1 MTSFLNYAYT
11 RLNDYCILLIK
22 IRDDSKEV
30 IYKMTEVL
38 YGTILSAMSTGL
50 GALIILFIGQS
61 MTHKWRDILLAFT
74 AGIMMAASTMSL
86 IPEALNAGGFL
97 PLVVGIFLGVLTLT
111 LLEKNIPHI
120 DIAHNKKGI
129 EFDEKAMLIV
139 AAITLHNI
147 PEGLSVGVSYASE
160 NGGDTGNLIAFA
172 IGLQNA
178 PEGFLV
184 ALFLV
189 NQKISRLKVFI
200 VATLTG
206 TIEIF
211 TGLLGFYL
219 TSYVASLVPY
229 GLSFAA
235 GAMLFII
242 YKELIPESH
251 GDGHERTST
260 YSFIIG
266 LLFMILLIDL
276 F

>member
-1 MTSFLNYAYT
+1 
-11 RLNDYCILLIK
+11 
-22 IRDDSKEV
+22 
-30 IYKMTEVL
+30 
-38 YGTILSAMSTGL
+38 
-50 GALIILFIGQS
+50 
-61 MTHKWRDILLAFT
+61 
-74 AGIMMAASTMSL
+74 
-86 IPEALNAGGFL
+86 
-97 PLVVGIFLGVLTLT
+97 
-111 LLEKNIPHI
+111 
-120 DIAHNKKGI
+120 
-129 EFDEKAMLIV
+129 MLIV